1 MGIHV
6 CYNLINKVKKK
17 KVKNLI
23 KNKVI
28 VIAGPTAV
36 GKTALSIEIARTY
49 DGEIVNG
56 DSQQVYQD
64 VHIGTAKATKEEQEA
79 IKHHLIDIRA
89 LSETFSAHDF
99 VTAANQAIADVLARG
114 KLPIIVG
121 GTGLYLQS
129 LIEGY
134 HLGGQGNHEKMRALR
149 QELEVMTDEELYHQV
164 SSHGIEIAQPNRRRA
179 IRAIELVIFGGD
191 AENTVSDYEFI
202 IIGLNMDRNG
212 LYARINQRV
221 DKMMA
226 EGLLAEAKMLYDT
239 LPDAQVA
246 RAIGY
251 KEFFPYFSGQSTL
264 EDAIELVKRN
274 SRRYSKR
281 QITWFKNRMAVEFL
295 DVFAADF
302 KAQTSQKIERFLDD
316 SN

>member
-1 MGIHV
+1 
-6 CYNLINKVKKK
+6 
-17 KVKNLI
+17 
-23 KNKVI
+23 
-28 VIAGPTAV
+28 
-36 GKTALSIEIARTY
+36 
-49 DGEIVNG
+49 
-56 DSQQVYQD
+56 
-64 VHIGTAKATKEEQEA
+64 
-79 IKHHLIDIRA
+79 
-89 LSETFSAHDF
+89 
-99 VTAANQAIADVLARG
+99 
-114 KLPIIVG
+114 
-121 GTGLYLQS
+121 
-129 LIEGY
+129 
-134 HLGGQGNHEKMRALR
+134 
-149 QELEVMTDEELYHQV
+149 
-164 SSHGIEIAQPNRRRA
+164 
-179 IRAIELVIFGGD
+179 
-191 AENTVSDYEFI
+191 
-202 IIGLNMDRNG
+202 MDRNG

-226 EGLLAEAKMLYDT
+226 EGLVTEAKMLYDT